1 MATDAVVRAGSVS
14 GTQRINIPSVVRS
27 ELTIVFMKLML
38 RVRGFGHT
46 IRWIRKQ
53 VVGASATMVVD
64 VEIVRRAEHAVAL
77 AGAWYPGR
85 ALCLEQSLALYYLL
99 RRQGVPVKY
108 CSGARPYPVWGSC
121 LGRVLR
127 RASQR
132 RGGTRWLV
140 HTDARSAA
148 MRYFVCLLALQGQ
161 SVPSGVQRK
170 YEALPRSRGWTFE
183 WTVVGAGA
191 VLTGGDAQERE
202 RLVANV
208 GDGVAVGAVRLD
220 NRPDLERWSEAP
232 PGRLSDL
239 ELVGHTVHPPW

>member
-108 CSGARPYPVWGSC
+108 CSGARPYPFGAHAWVEYCGEPVNDVAEHVGWY
-121 LGRVLR
+121 
-127 RASQR
+127 
-132 RGGTRWLV
+132 TRMP
-140 HTDARSAA
+140 D
-148 MRYFVCLLALQGQ
+148 Q
-161 SVPSGVQRK
+161 
-170 YEALPRSRGWTFE
+170 LP
-183 WTVVGAGA
+183 
-191 VLTGGDAQERE
+191 
-202 RLVANV
+202 
-208 GDGVAVGAVRLD
+208 
-220 NRPDLERWSEAP
+220 
-232 PGRLSDL
+232 
-239 ELVGHTVHPPW
+239 